1 MILEGFEIENW
12 SCIKRVAVDGL
23 PPTGVIVLCGPNGT
37 GKSSILEALR
47 ACMMDNKSTSKA
59 LGRGFPK
66 NSSDRPRVTVTF
78 RAKGTTW
85 RIMKQFNSKESK
97 LESRTPTGHWKLE
110 TTDQTEA
117 HERTRQL
124 AGGCDSSLGLHQLLW
139 LTQAEFRLPDPK
151 KFDTDVQ
158 SRLRAVLG
166 VLQTPLDDRFLGRV
180 KDEWSRWFS
189 AHSKPGEKPKLK
201 KDCPLDKKRLEL
213 ARQKTELAEI
223 DREYQSLE
231 DRMER
236 SANLEV
242 RSRDL
247 SRQVIEK
254 TAARDLLREEY
265 ERSLTRLKAN
275 ELAVER
281 VTGAEKFWK
290 DQHNQREQRADLEE
304 RIHGTERTAET
315 ADRDVEEASLQLQ
328 SAEERLRAKRRDIHS
343 LMDTG
348 RGLQAQL
355 NQVGEL
361 QRWLTLKEEAKAKR
375 ENLRRAE
382 HTASELEELKKQA
395 RERPAPDAVT
405 IRKLE
410 QNRASAARLRAD
422 LEAAAIAL
430 SLVPNPGV
438 ATPSLAIDG
447 AQPVEAGPMADGLPI
462 LRLVRRRAEIVV
474 PGWGRVELTRGS
486 DARSLDQIEHDL
498 NDLDSQFAEALA
510 PYGVPAS
517 DPTALDQLR
526 NLAAEKTVRDPDLKN
541 KQGEL
546 DRLARD
552 GLDTLREEV
561 AQIERRQEASE
572 SELKSQPEHA
582 ELPQDPTELD
592 RLATKLKKDIDANKS
607 DVTALEKE
615 IERLEHEIEGK
626 RDAVPVG
633 GKRSV
638 DRNEDKTTASGLRQ
652 KEAVAKERLATLK
665 AKTAALREELKRFPT
680 AERIEA
686 AVREASESLDRARA
700 ELEAAKLSES
710 EMTIRERLDAT
721 NDGLKALEKQLS
733 ATDKELHEIKGAM
746 SQTEGLHQRR
756 AAAATRV
763 EELTRQ
769 TERETLESEAYD
781 RLYALF
787 EECREKQLGLLMDP
801 IHDRV
806 LRWMRLLR
814 IGDYQ
819 SIRFNDQFLPDSLI
833 AGDGATELML
843 GEESTGTIEQIALM
857 VRLAL
862 GSTLSSSEEPVVAML
877 DDPLSHSDVVRLDRM
892 RAVLKDASAGVPGL
906 TPPAGPLQVVVF
918 TCRPEWFIFDGAT
931 FIDLSKPDVLSKRC

>member
-1 MILEGFEIENW
+1 
-12 SCIKRVAVDGL
+12 
-23 PPTGVIVLCGPNGT
+23 
-37 GKSSILEALR
+37 
-47 ACMMDNKSTSKA
+47 
-59 LGRGFPK
+59 
-66 NSSDRPRVTVTF
+66 
-78 RAKGTTW
+78 
-85 RIMKQFNSKESK
+85 
-97 LESRTPTGHWKLE
+97 
-110 TTDQTEA
+110 
-117 HERTRQL
+117 
-124 AGGCDSSLGLHQLLW
+124 
-139 LTQAEFRLPDPK
+139 
-151 KFDTDVQ
+151 
-158 SRLRAVLG
+158 
-166 VLQTPLDDRFLGRV
+166 
-180 KDEWSRWFS
+180 
-189 AHSKPGEKPKLK
+189 
-201 KDCPLDKKRLEL
+201 
-213 ARQKTELAEI
+213 
-223 DREYQSLE
+223 
-231 DRMER
+231 
-236 SANLEV
+236 
-242 RSRDL
+242 
-247 SRQVIEK
+247 
-254 TAARDLLREEY
+254 
-265 ERSLTRLKAN
+265 
-275 ELAVER
+275 
-281 VTGAEKFWK
+281 
-290 DQHNQREQRADLEE
+290 
-304 RIHGTERTAET
+304 
-315 ADRDVEEASLQLQ
+315 
-328 SAEERLRAKRRDIHS
+328 
-343 LMDTG
+343 
-348 RGLQAQL
+348 
-355 NQVGEL
+355 
-361 QRWLTLKEEAKAKR
+361 
-375 ENLRRAE
+375 
-382 HTASELEELKKQA
+382 
-395 RERPAPDAVT
+395 
-405 IRKLE
+405 
-410 QNRASAARLRAD
+410 
-422 LEAAAIAL
+422 
-430 SLVPNPGV
+430 
-438 ATPSLAIDG
+438 
-447 AQPVEAGPMADGLPI
+447 MADGLPI

-498 NDLDSQFAEALA
+498 NNLDSQFAEALA
-510 PYGVPAS
+510 PYGVPAG

-526 NLAAEKTVRDPDLKN
+526 NLAAEKQVRDPDLKN

-638 DRNEDKTTASGLRQ
+638 GRNEDKTTASGLRQ
-652 KEAVAKERLATLK
+652 KEAAAKERLATLK

-680 AERIEA
+680 AERIED

-733 ATDKELHEIKGAM
+733 VTDKELHEIKGAM

-787 EECREKQLGLLMDP
+787 EDCREKQLGFLMDP

-833 AGDGATELML
+833 AGDGAIELML

-931 FIDLSKPDVLSKRC
+931 IIDLSKPDVLSKRC